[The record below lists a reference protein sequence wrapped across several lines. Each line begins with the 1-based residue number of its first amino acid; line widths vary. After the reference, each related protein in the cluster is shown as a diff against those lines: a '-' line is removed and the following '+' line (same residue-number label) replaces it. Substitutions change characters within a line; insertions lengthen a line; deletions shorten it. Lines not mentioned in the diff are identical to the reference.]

1 MKTKI
6 IYVCFGRLTAKMA
19 RDWYIDYLIEKGVTV
34 EYWDVVSLVREE
46 HTEQG
51 ELHPGYLHVLRS
63 FGDVERMLRLPE
75 NRDALYVLLI
85 TYAARFARI
94 FRLFSKYDCRML
106 YFAWGALPHDPVYK
120 WRKMAAW
127 LATPYAFVKE
137 IVNRSKAIA
146 LRKLR
151 LVKPFQ
157 IAFVAGDALMA
168 GDNYAARVVPINYF
182 DYDHYVKTKMAGGP
196 RLVADPYVVFLDI
209 NLPHHSDLE
218 FCGRPRIDPVEYYR
232 SLNRFFDLLESEYG
246 IRVVIAAHPR
256 ANHSSATFEGRQVF
270 RLVTADLVKDAEFVL
285 SHTSTAMSYAVLNA
299 KPLIFIYTDAMAAVY
314 QRLFIREMRTY
325 ADYLDAPIYNID
337 AVSNARQVAVR
348 RVNLQRYERYKYDF
362 LTSQQSEN
370 MPTQE
375 IFWREIMAHC
385 ADARRATAGIPL
397 AG

>member
-1 MKTKI
+1 MKRKV

-46 HTEQG
+46 HSEQG
-51 ELHPGYLHVLRS
+51 EQSPGYLHVLRS
-63 FGDVERMLRLPE
+63 FNDVERMLRMPE
-75 NRDALYVLLI
+75 NRDALYVMLI
-85 TYAARFARI
+85 TYVARFARV
-94 FRLFSKYDCRML
+94 FCLFSKYDCRML

-120 WRKMAAW
+120 WRKLAAW
-127 LATPYAFVKE
+127 LSTPYACVRE
-137 IVNRSKAIA
+137 IINRSKSIA
-146 LRKLR
+146 LRKLK

-168 GDNYAARVVPINYF
+168 GDSYASKVVPINYF
-182 DYDHYVKTKMAGGP
+182 DYDHYVRTKVAGTP

-218 FCGRPRIDPVEYYR
+218 FCGRPRIDAAGYYR
-232 SLNRFFDLLESEYG
+232 SLNRFFGLLESEYG

-256 ANHSSATFEGRQVF
+256 SDHDSATFEGRQVL

-299 KPLIFIYTDAMAAVY
+299 KPLVFIYTEAMAAVY

-337 AVSNARQVAVR
+337 EVSSARQVAVK
-348 RVNLQRYERYKYDF
+348 RVNLRRYERYKYDF
-362 LTSQQSEN
+362 LTSRQSEN

-375 IFWREIMAHC
+375 IFWREIKPHC
-385 ADARRATAGIPL
+385 VEASPATAGVPL